1 MSIPAG
7 ATIDLGF
14 QGTKNKFVSVE
25 AKNGNEA
32 LELVRS
38 EKPDLV
44 LLDVDM
50 GPGPNGFDVCRQ
62 IKADDATKDIPVVML
77 TAHESDSDRAIG
89 FAAGATQY
97 LTKPFGPLEL
107 IDTIR
112 GILALGALLVGIFLI
127 WVVFSQAIYT
137 ATFGY
142 APAGTIPNFLR
153 RLFTHAW
160 RQQGVTE
167 TVNRHG
173 QASHRRIGVARG
185 MSGSHEKAC
194 PKRNR
199 ERAEERSGDTR

>member
-1 MSIPAG
+1 MAKLLVADDLVPIRQMVRITLSTQG
-7 ATIDLGF
+7 WTI
-14 QGTKNKFVSVE
+14 VE

-38 EKPDLV
+38 EKHDLV

-62 IKADDATKDIPVVML
+62 IKADEATKDIPVVML

-112 GILALGALLVGIFLI
+112 GILAH
-127 WVVFSQAIYT
+127 S
-137 ATFGY
+137 
-142 APAGTIPNFLR
+142 
-153 RLFTHAW
+153 
-160 RQQGVTE
+160 
-167 TVNRHG
+167 
-173 QASHRRIGVARG
+173 
-185 MSGSHEKAC
+185 
-194 PKRNR
+194 
-199 ERAEERSGDTR
+199 

>member
-1 MSIPAG
+1 MAKLLVADDLVPIRQMVRITLSTQG
-7 ATIDLGF
+7 WTI
-14 QGTKNKFVSVE
+14 VE

-32 LELVRS
+32 LDLVRS

-62 IKADDATKDIPVVML
+62 IKADEATKDIPVVML

-112 GILALGALLVGIFLI
+112 TILA
-127 WVVFSQAIYT
+127 
-137 ATFGY
+137 
-142 APAGTIPNFLR
+142 PA
-153 RLFTHAW
+153 
-160 RQQGVTE
+160 
-167 TVNRHG
+167 
-173 QASHRRIGVARG
+173 S
-185 MSGSHEKAC
+185 
-194 PKRNR
+194 
-199 ERAEERSGDTR
+199 

>member
-1 MSIPAG
+1 MAKLLVADDLVPIRQMVRITLSTQG
-7 ATIDLGF
+7 WTI
-14 QGTKNKFVSVE
+14 VE

-62 IKADDATKDIPVVML
+62 IKADEATKDIPVVML
-77 TAHESDSDRAIG
+77 TAHESDRDRAIG

-112 GILALGALLVGIFLI
+112 GILAH
-127 WVVFSQAIYT
+127 S
-137 ATFGY
+137 
-142 APAGTIPNFLR
+142 
-153 RLFTHAW
+153 
-160 RQQGVTE
+160 
-167 TVNRHG
+167 
-173 QASHRRIGVARG
+173 
-185 MSGSHEKAC
+185 
-194 PKRNR
+194 
-199 ERAEERSGDTR
+199 

>member
-1 MSIPAG
+1 MAKLLVADDLVPIRQMVRITLSTQG
-7 ATIDLGF
+7 WTI
-14 QGTKNKFVSVE
+14 VE

-32 LELVRS
+32 LEMTRS

-62 IKADDATKDIPVVML
+62 IKADEATKDIPVVML

-112 GILALGALLVGIFLI
+112 GILAH
-127 WVVFSQAIYT
+127 S
-137 ATFGY
+137 
-142 APAGTIPNFLR
+142 
-153 RLFTHAW
+153 
-160 RQQGVTE
+160 
-167 TVNRHG
+167 
-173 QASHRRIGVARG
+173 
-185 MSGSHEKAC
+185 
-194 PKRNR
+194 
-199 ERAEERSGDTR
+199 

>member
-1 MSIPAG
+1 MAKLLVADDLVPIRQMVRITLSTQG
-7 ATIDLGF
+7 WTI
-14 QGTKNKFVSVE
+14 VE

-62 IKADDATKDIPVVML
+62 IKADQATKDIPVVML

-112 GILALGALLVGIFLI
+112 GILAH
-127 WVVFSQAIYT
+127 S
-137 ATFGY
+137 
-142 APAGTIPNFLR
+142 
-153 RLFTHAW
+153 
-160 RQQGVTE
+160 
-167 TVNRHG
+167 
-173 QASHRRIGVARG
+173 
-185 MSGSHEKAC
+185 
-194 PKRNR
+194 
-199 ERAEERSGDTR
+199 

>member
-1 MSIPAG
+1 MAKLLVADDLVPIRQMVRITLSTQG
-7 ATIDLGF
+7 WTI
-14 QGTKNKFVSVE
+14 VE

-32 LELVRS
+32 LDLVRS

-62 IKADDATKDIPVVML
+62 IKADEATKGIPVVML

-112 GILALGALLVGIFLI
+112 GILAH
-127 WVVFSQAIYT
+127 S
-137 ATFGY
+137 
-142 APAGTIPNFLR
+142 
-153 RLFTHAW
+153 
-160 RQQGVTE
+160 
-167 TVNRHG
+167 
-173 QASHRRIGVARG
+173 
-185 MSGSHEKAC
+185 
-194 PKRNR
+194 
-199 ERAEERSGDTR
+199 

>member
-1 MSIPAG
+1 MAKLLVADDLVPIRQMVRITLSTQG
-7 ATIDLGF
+7 WTI
-14 QGTKNKFVSVE
+14 VE

-62 IKADDATKDIPVVML
+62 IRADDATKDIPVVML

-112 GILALGALLVGIFLI
+112 GILAH
-127 WVVFSQAIYT
+127 S
-137 ATFGY
+137 
-142 APAGTIPNFLR
+142 
-153 RLFTHAW
+153 
-160 RQQGVTE
+160 
-167 TVNRHG
+167 
-173 QASHRRIGVARG
+173 
-185 MSGSHEKAC
+185 
-194 PKRNR
+194 
-199 ERAEERSGDTR
+199 

>member
-1 MSIPAG
+1 MAKLLVADDLVPIRQVVRITLSTQG
-7 ATIDLGF
+7 WTI
-14 QGTKNKFVSVE
+14 VE

-62 IKADDATKDIPVVML
+62 IKAD
-77 TAHESDSDRAIG
+77 ESDSDRAIG

-112 GILALGALLVGIFLI
+112 GILAH
-127 WVVFSQAIYT
+127 S
-137 ATFGY
+137 
-142 APAGTIPNFLR
+142 
-153 RLFTHAW
+153 
-160 RQQGVTE
+160 
-167 TVNRHG
+167 
-173 QASHRRIGVARG
+173 
-185 MSGSHEKAC
+185 
-194 PKRNR
+194 
-199 ERAEERSGDTR
+199 

>member
-1 MSIPAG
+1 MAKLLVADDLVPIRQMVRIPLSTQG
-7 ATIDLGF
+7 WTI
-14 QGTKNKFVSVE
+14 VE

-32 LELVRS
+32 LDLVRS

-62 IKADDATKDIPVVML
+62 IKADEATKDIPVVML

-112 GILALGALLVGIFLI
+112 GILAH
-127 WVVFSQAIYT
+127 S
-137 ATFGY
+137 
-142 APAGTIPNFLR
+142 
-153 RLFTHAW
+153 
-160 RQQGVTE
+160 
-167 TVNRHG
+167 
-173 QASHRRIGVARG
+173 
-185 MSGSHEKAC
+185 
-194 PKRNR
+194 
-199 ERAEERSGDTR
+199 

>member
-1 MSIPAG
+1 MAKLLVADDLVPIRQMVRITLSTQG
-7 ATIDLGF
+7 WTI
-14 QGTKNKFVSVE
+14 VE

-62 IKADDATKDIPVVML
+62 IKADEATKHIPVVML

-112 GILALGALLVGIFLI
+112 GILAH
-127 WVVFSQAIYT
+127 S
-137 ATFGY
+137 
-142 APAGTIPNFLR
+142 
-153 RLFTHAW
+153 
-160 RQQGVTE
+160 
-167 TVNRHG
+167 
-173 QASHRRIGVARG
+173 
-185 MSGSHEKAC
+185 
-194 PKRNR
+194 
-199 ERAEERSGDTR
+199 

>member
-1 MSIPAG
+1 MAKLLVADDLVPIRQMVRITLSTQG
-7 ATIDLGF
+7 WTI
-14 QGTKNKFVSVE
+14 VE

-32 LELVRS
+32 LELVRT

-62 IKADDATKDIPVVML
+62 IKADETTKEIPVVML

-112 GILALGALLVGIFLI
+112 GILAH
-127 WVVFSQAIYT
+127 S
-137 ATFGY
+137 
-142 APAGTIPNFLR
+142 
-153 RLFTHAW
+153 
-160 RQQGVTE
+160 
-167 TVNRHG
+167 
-173 QASHRRIGVARG
+173 
-185 MSGSHEKAC
+185 
-194 PKRNR
+194 
-199 ERAEERSGDTR
+199 